1 VVGTLS
7 DSHFNTS
14 ITSLVS
20 NSANSDYDSMIQSC
34 HSHLTPQL
42 IQQPQRKSTVSI
54 LPLTL
59 RNIKTTRRAIKP
71 EIIPKGFKNN
81 VTISF
86 CSNRNP
92 TTTTTTTPTDK
103 LAKLTSLKQ
112 KSFVNEL
119 FARSS
124 SVSLERQASY
134 ESYLHPQNQQAYLT
148 NSNRRIINQFKPPL
162 VFNWPNFPI
171 SITTTTHPLIHSHTH
186 HQSSSSSGVSTK
198 LILIKLILAIKL
210 VKLNVKI
217 MNAI

>member
-1 VVGTLS
+1 
-7 DSHFNTS
+7 
-14 ITSLVS
+14 
-20 NSANSDYDSMIQSC
+20 MIQSC

-42 IQQPQRKSTVSI
+42 IQKPQRKSTVSI

-59 RNIKTTRRAIKP
+59 RNIKTTRRAIKS

-81 VTISF
+81 EPISF
-86 CSNRNP
+86 RSNRNP
-92 TTTTTTTPTDK
+92 TTTTDK
-103 LAKLTSLKQ
+103 LAKLKSLKQ

-134 ESYLHPQNQQAYLT
+134 DSYLHPQNLQAYLT

-171 SITTTTHPLIHSHTH
+171 SITTTTHPLIHLHTH
-186 HQSSSSSGVSTK
+186 HQSSSSSGVST
-198 LILIKLILAIKL
+198 
-210 VKLNVKI
+210 LNQQQTEVKI
-217 MNAI
+217 HY